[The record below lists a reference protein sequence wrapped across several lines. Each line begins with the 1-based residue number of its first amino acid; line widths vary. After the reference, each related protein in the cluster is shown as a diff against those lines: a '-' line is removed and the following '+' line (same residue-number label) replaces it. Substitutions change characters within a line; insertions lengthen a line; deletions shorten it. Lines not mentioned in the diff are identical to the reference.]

1 MIRIDIIT
9 VLPEMVEDALSHS
22 IMKRAR
28 EHGIADIHVINLRD
42 FTLDRH
48 NTTDDT
54 PVGGGGGMLMMVQPI
69 ADALDTLQ
77 AEENGGACRVI
88 LTDPAGK
95 TFDQKMAREL
105 AIEERLIILCG
116 HYEGI
121 DERVREHL
129 VTDEISIG
137 DFVLTGGELPALTMV
152 DAIVRLQRGALGDE
166 GATLKDSFSEELLEY
181 PQYTKP
187 RSIRGWDVP
196 EILLSGHHA
205 KINAW
210 RRKQQIKR
218 TRERRPDLWAKFMPT
233 KTDLRLIAELD
244 HEAKTEV
251 IENRS
256 ESIGTARRTNE

>member
-1 MIRIDIIT
+1 MIHIDIIT
-9 VLPEMVEDALSHS
+9 VLPEMVEDALNHS
-22 IMKRAR
+22 IMRRAKD
-28 EHGIADIHVINLRD
+28 HGIAQINVVNLRD
-42 FTLDRH
+42 YTLDRH

-69 ADALDTLQ
+69 ADALEALQ
-77 AEENGGACRVI
+77 SEEEGGTCRVI

-95 TFDQKMAREL
+95 TCDQKMAREF
-105 AIEERLIILCG
+105 AAEDKLIILCG
-116 HYEGI
+116 HYEGV

-129 VTDEISIG
+129 VTDEVSIG
-137 DFVLTGGELPALTMV
+137 DFVLTGGELPALMMV
-152 DAIVRLQRGALGDE
+152 DAIVRLQVGALGDE

-187 RSIRGWDVP
+187 QSIRGWDVP

-218 TRERRPDLWAKFMPT
+218 TRERRPDLWAKFVPS

-244 HEAKTEV
+244 AEM
-251 IENRS
+251 
-256 ESIGTARRTNE
+256 